1 MTKGANDATIGADRT
16 TVLTTDT
23 VGVFFKVFIPAT
35 NINFKMHYDPEVF
48 KLVLGSLEC
57 SFTQY
62 YMNTD
67 TPGVIEFRGSCEK
80 DRSKVSTTVRFA
92 FKPKKISKSTD
103 FTLTDVHT
111 NPISTLTIPKVTLTV
126 NPAQIIPAVPAKMKD
141 DTEHHENEKKGGT
154 KNAK

>member
-1 MTKGANDATIGADRT
+1 MTKGVNDATIGADRT
-16 TVLTTDT
+16 TVLTTDI

-62 YMNTD
+62 SMDTD
-67 TPGVIEFRGSCEK
+67 TPGVINFNGSCEK
-80 DRSKVSTTVRFA
+80 DRSKASTTVRFA
-92 FKPKKISKSTD
+92 FKPKRISKSTD

-126 NPAQIIPAVPAKMKD
+126 NPASIVPAKPAEMKG
-141 DTEHHENEKKGGT
+141 DTEHHKSEKKGGI